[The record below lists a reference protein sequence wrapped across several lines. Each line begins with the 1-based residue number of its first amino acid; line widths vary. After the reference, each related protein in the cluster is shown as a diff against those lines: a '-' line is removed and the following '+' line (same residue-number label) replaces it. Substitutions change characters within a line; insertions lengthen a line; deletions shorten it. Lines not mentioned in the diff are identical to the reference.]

1 MASSSPATPISRRSI
16 SLPSPQSASGPDP
29 QIEVLYHH
37 PSARIISFTTSNPT
51 SQSSPITSSPG
62 GEEEPGSLSWIS
74 RFERTIAVGMYPAAP
89 FALTRGLLLNRR
101 SFTHISSSRLCS
113 IFELFESSPAH
124 TTKITMLGSGWV
136 GKVRLTDK
144 AASILAHRSTQQE
157 R

>member
-62 GEEEPGSLSWIS
+62 GEEEPGSLSWVS
-74 RFERTIAVGMYPAAP
+74 RFERTIAVGMYNHPP
-89 FALTRGLLLNRR
+89 LRPPLQTRGLLLNRR
-101 SFTHISSSRLCS
+101 SFTHISRPRLCS

-124 TTKITMLGSGWV
+124 TTKITMLGSGWI
-136 GKVRLTDK
+136 R
-144 AASILAHRSTQQE
+144 
-157 R
+157 